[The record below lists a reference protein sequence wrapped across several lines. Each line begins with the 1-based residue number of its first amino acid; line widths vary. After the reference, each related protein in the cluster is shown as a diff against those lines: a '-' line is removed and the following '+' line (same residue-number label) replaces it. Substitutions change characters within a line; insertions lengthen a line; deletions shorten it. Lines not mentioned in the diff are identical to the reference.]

1 MTEQSFT
8 AEQLEQ
14 AARAILIDHKYS
26 ISDIKDQYKQQI
38 YEALI
43 KLSPAFA
50 LSYIPESERTPYALK
65 YFSQNQIIEDNLILR
80 KIFKSVWGYFLFW
93 YVA

>member
-26 ISDIKDQYKQQI
+26 ISDIKDQYKRD
-38 YEALI
+38 YE
-43 KLSPAFA
+43 K
-50 LSYIPESERTPYALK
+50 
-65 YFSQNQIIEDNLILR
+65 
-80 KIFKSVWGYFLFW
+80 KSVNRILL
-93 YVA
+93 

>member
-50 LSYIPESERTPYALK
+50 LSYIPESENKQEHKYIYTPDK
-65 YFSQNQIIEDNLILR
+65 R
-80 KIFKSVWGYFLFW
+80 FL
-93 YVA
+93 